1 MKLTADQIRHVA
13 ELARLD
19 LSPSDVEGY
28 VRELGAILDY
38 MDKLGQLPT
47 EGVTPTSS
55 VGVDELPVREDIPRP
70 CLRPEEVLAN
80 APEVRAS
87 HFRVPRVVE

>member
-1 MKLTADQIRHVA
+1 MKLTTEQIRHVA

-19 LSPSDVEGY
+19 LSEADVEGY

-38 MDKLGQLPT
+38 IEKLAQLPT
-47 EGVTPTSS
+47 DGVVPTSS
-55 VGVDELPVREDIPRP
+55 VGVDELPVREDSPGA
-70 CLRPEEVLAN
+70 CLSPEEVLAN
-80 APEVRAS
+80 APEVRAG